1 MNIPDGSPKYNDLID
16 IIVESAKQTKQKRLV
31 DGTYED
37 VISVDSEIVW
47 WKTGSINS
55 PSFSRMAFELKEWER
70 QADLALTHMTKNRAE
85 QMAGEIRGIGVSYR
99 RSIDAKSSEN
109 MRDKQNS
116 QSTLIDK
123 INRNKVEK
131 VYTAKGELKR
141 SALDAIMGRD
151 KAKDNE
157 ND

>member
-1 MNIPDGSPKYNDLID
+1 MNIPDGQPKYNDLID
-16 IIVESAKQTKQKRLV
+16 IIVEAAKQVKQKREV
-31 DGTYED
+31 DGTLTDY
-37 VISVDSEIVW
+37 VSVDSEIVW

-55 PSFSRMAFELKEWER
+55 PSFSRMALELKEWER
-70 QADLALTHMTKNRAE
+70 MSEECYSNMTKARAE
-85 QMAGEIRGIGVSYR
+85 QYSAIITKIGLSYR

-109 MRDKQNS
+109 MRDRINS

-151 KAKDNE
+151 KAKDAE